1 MALIRSDGFD
11 LYDSTTEWMQAG
23 WTSSDT
29 AQTVLNTTEGRYGGG
44 CIKGASSAHFAYVPA
59 YCPGGSTIYVCF
71 AYKHD
76 GGVAGTT
83 DMLSFYTNEGTLIG
97 RIRYTDAGVLS
108 AENAAGATSTA
119 GGNPVPS
126 NTWVFVEVKFT
137 VGTDNS
143 TGEISVHVG
152 GSSVITFTAT
162 DTFATAND
170 VLTTLRF
177 GGNNGNWWVDDF
189 ILMDT
194 SGSTMNGFL
203 GDTRID
209 KLTVTGDGGTLQWT
223 RNTGSNDYQAVDDVP
238 SNEATDYVASSTAG
252 QKSIFAISDMTVEP
266 DDIWAV
272 VVRAKMQ
279 KSNAGDRTW
288 RALVKRGASEASGVT
303 QGLQTDWVWQGME
316 GAVFYVDP
324 QTTTQWDATG
334 VNALQAGLE
343 VVS

>member
-1 MALIRSDGFD
+1 MALVRSDGFD

-29 AQTVLNTTEGRYGGG
+29 ANTLHVTNEGRYGGG
-44 CIKGASSAHFAYVPA
+44 CIKGLSSAQFAYTPC

-76 GGVAGTT
+76 GAVAGTT

-97 RIRYTDAGVLS
+97 RIRYTEAGVLS

-119 GGNPVPS
+119 AGNPLTAG
-126 NTWVFVEVKFT
+126 TWRWVEVKFT
-137 VGTDNS
+137 VGTNNTD
-143 TGEISVHVG
+143 GEITVKVA
-152 GSSVITFTAT
+152 GSTVITFTAT
-162 DTFATAND
+162 DTFATAQD
-170 VLTTLRF
+170 VLTSLRF
-177 GGNNGNWWVDDF
+177 GGNNGTWWVDDYV
-189 ILMDT
+189 LMDT
-194 SGSTMNGFL
+194 SGSTLNGFI

-209 KLTVTGDGGTLQWT
+209 TLTVTGNGGTLNWT
-223 RNTGSNDYQAVDDVP
+223 RNTGSADYQAVDDIP
-238 SNEATDYVASSTAG
+238 SNEATDYIASSTAG
-252 QKSIFAISDMTVEP
+252 HKSLFAISDMTVEP

-279 KSNAGDRTW
+279 KADAGDRTF
-288 RALVKRGASEASGVT
+288 RMLCKRGASEASGT
-303 QGLQTDWVWQGME
+303 TKGLQTDWVWH
-316 GAVFYVDP
+316 GADGAAFTVDP
-324 QTTTQWDATG
+324 STGLQWDTTG

>member
-1 MALIRSDGFD
+1 MALVRADGFD

-29 AQTVLNTTEGRYGGG
+29 ANTALNTSEGRYGGG
-44 CIKGASSAHFAYVPA
+44 CIKGLSSAHYAYTPC

-76 GGVAGTT
+76 AGVAGTT

-108 AENAAGATSTA
+108 AENAAGSTSTA
-119 GGNPVPS
+119 AGNPLTGS
-126 NTWVFVEVKFT
+126 AWHWVEVKFT
-137 VGTDNS
+137 VGTDNT
-143 TGEISVHVG
+143 TGEISVKVNN
-152 GSSVITFTAT
+152 SAVIAFTAT
-162 DTFATAND
+162 DTFAASTD
-170 VLTTLRF
+170 ILSTLRF
-177 GGNNGNWWVDDF
+177 GGNNGTWWVDDY

-194 SGSTMNGFL
+194 SGSYMNGYL

-223 RNTGSNDYQAVDDVP
+223 RSSGASDYLAVDDVP
-238 SNEATDYVASSTAG
+238 SNEGTDYIASSTAT
-252 QKSIFAISDMTVEP
+252 QKSLFAMSDLSVEP

-272 VVRAKMQ
+272 VVRAKVQ
-279 KSNAGDRTW
+279 KSDAGERTW
-288 RALVKRGASEASGVT
+288 RTAIRRGASNASGET
-303 QGLQTDWVWQGME
+303 KGLQTDWVWHGSD
-316 GAVFYVDP
+316 GSVYYVDP

-334 VNALQAGLE
+334 VNALQAGVE